1 MKVLKFLL
9 IISPV
14 LLIILYFELLNID
27 SYYKDTVSVGEIIIK
42 ESKASPKVKAIRLNE
57 IYQQGLEIMR
67 TKLVVEILMIAV
79 VLFIVIMSILYFK
92 KYLNGQKK
100 VNQL

>member
-1 MKVLKFLL
+1 MKFLKILL
-9 IISPV
+9 IISPL

-42 ESKASPKVKAIRLNE
+42 ESKAPPKVKAVHLNE
-57 IYQQGLEIMR
+57 IHQQGLEIMR
-67 TKLVVEILMIAV
+67 TKLVVEILMIITV
-79 VLFIVIMSILYFK
+79 FFMVIMSILYYR